1 MFLVNISEDEFRAKK
16 NKHLPAI
23 MEWVANHGGGSV
35 IPFSASFEQSMCD
48 QGGIDQETR
57 AKIAEEIGC
66 QSAVNRII
74 KTGYKALHLG
84 HYFTAGEDE
93 VRAWTVRLGW
103 KAPQAA
109 GVIHGDFEK
118 GFICAEVFKYSDLK
132 ELGDESAVKDLSLIH
147 I

>member
-1 MFLVNISEDEFRAKK
+1 
-16 NKHLPAI
+16 
-23 MEWVANHGGGSV
+23 
-35 IPFSASFEQSMCD
+35 MCD

-57 AKIAEEIGC
+57 SKIAEEIGC

-132 ELGDESAVKDLSLIH
+132 ELGDENAVKDAGLKRQQGKEYVVDDGDIIFFKFNVSGKGKKKK
-147 I
+147 